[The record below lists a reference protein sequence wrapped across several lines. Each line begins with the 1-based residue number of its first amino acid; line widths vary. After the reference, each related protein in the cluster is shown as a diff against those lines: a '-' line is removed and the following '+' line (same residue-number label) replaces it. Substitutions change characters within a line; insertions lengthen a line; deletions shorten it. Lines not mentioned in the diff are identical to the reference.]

1 MDQTFYIGSVFFSV
15 LPTFAK
21 NQADMLKSMTGY
33 GKAECELS
41 QKKVTIEIKSLNSK
55 QMDLNTRISLL
66 FRDKDLE
73 IRRELS
79 DKLIRG
85 KVDFILYTESL
96 GDESATKI
104 NAGIVRSYYKQMEEI
119 SASLNIQLDNN
130 ILQTIL
136 TLPEVVKNDRQELDE
151 QEWKNILGKISEA
164 IVSLDH
170 FRIQEGAVL
179 KLDLVSNIQSIT
191 SLLSEVD
198 QYEEERVTRI
208 KEKIYEGLKD
218 ISIELVN
225 ENRLEQEMIFY
236 LEKMDVN
243 EEKVRLLNHCN
254 YFLETLELD
263 EPVGKKLGFIAQEIG
278 REVNTLGSKANHME
292 MQKLVIRMKDSLER
306 IKEQLLNIL

>member
-1 MDQTFYIGSVFFSV
+1 
-15 LPTFAK
+15 
-21 NQADMLKSMTGY
+21 MTGY
-33 GKAECELS
+33 GKAECELA

-66 FRDKDLE
+66 FREKDLE

-79 DKLIRG
+79 DRLIRG

-96 GDESATKI
+96 GEDAATKI
-104 NAGIVRSYYKQMEEI
+104 NAGIVKSYYRQLEQI
-119 SASLNIQLDNN
+119 AADLTIQLNDN
-130 ILQTIL
+130 ILQSIL
-136 TLPEVVKNDRQELDE
+136 SLPEVVKNEREELND
-151 QEWKNILGKISEA
+151 QEWKLILVKISEA
-164 IVSLDH
+164 IEALDQ
-170 FRIQEGAVL
+170 FRIQEGKVL
-179 KLDLVSNIQSIT
+179 KQDIVANVQTIT
-191 SLLSEVD
+191 SLLKEVD

-218 ISIELVN
+218 LAIEQVN

-254 YFLETLELD
+254 YFQETIELN

-292 MQKLVIRMKDSLER
+292 MQRLVIQMKDSLEK
-306 IKEQLLNIL
+306 IKEQLLNVL

>member
-1 MDQTFYIGSVFFSV
+1 MI
-15 LPTFAK
+15 
-21 NQADMLKSMTGY
+21 KSMTGY

-66 FRDKDLE
+66 FREKDLE

-79 DKLIRG
+79 DKLVRG

-96 GDESATKI
+96 GEDSATKI
-104 NAGIVRSYYKQMEEI
+104 NAGIVSSYYKQLEKI
-119 SASLNIQLDNN
+119 SSDLNIPLHDN

-136 TLPEVVKNDRQELDE
+136 TLPEVVRNEREELDD
-151 QEWKNILGKISEA
+151 QEWKSILIKIGEA
-164 IVSLDH
+164 IEALDR
-170 FRIQEGAVL
+170 FRIQEGAIL
-179 KLDLVSNIQSIT
+179 RQDLIVNINIIT
-191 SLLSEVD
+191 SLLAEVD
-198 QYEEERVTRI
+198 QYEAERVTRI
-208 KEKIYEGLKD
+208 KEKIYDGLKD
-218 ISIELVN
+218 ISIEQVN

-254 YFLETLELD
+254 YFLETIDLA

-278 REVNTLGSKANHME
+278 REVNTLGSKANHLE
-292 MQKLVIRMKDSLER
+292 MQKLVIRMKDALEK
-306 IKEQLLNIL
+306 IKEQLLNVL